1 MDGRTQLLP
10 GLTLEEEYAALEPLM
25 KECIVFEDKW
35 RVLRP
40 LTSDAS
46 PDAVLAIHEL
56 RTLLVA
62 RRAYV
67 LALLD
72 QESIPF

>member
-10 GLTLEEEYAALEPLM
+10 GLTLSEEYSALEPLVD
-25 KECIVFEDKW
+25 ECRAFEDKW

-40 LTSDAS
+40 LNSDAS

-72 QESIPF
+72 KEHLPF